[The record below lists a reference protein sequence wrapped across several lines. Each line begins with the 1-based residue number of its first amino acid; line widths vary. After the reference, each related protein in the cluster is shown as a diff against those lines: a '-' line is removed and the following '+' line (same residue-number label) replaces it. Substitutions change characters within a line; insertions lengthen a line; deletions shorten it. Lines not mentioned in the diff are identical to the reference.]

1 MKMKRIL
8 FFPILLLFIGCVKE
22 STEINPEKLFSI
34 KVNGVNLDSA
44 KIIGNKFLRYTIEI
58 ETLENVEIDDG
69 KQLTVSVSDGVLQ
82 GEKNLKTG
90 TTSNTIPISITG
102 GKATIFYTP
111 SFKQE
116 DNVIISITVENLTQF
131 HEFKIIPS
139 EPSVLKLN
147 SYSPYP
153 KKSDDIEVTAT
164 LLKQT
169 LNDTLCSENLRI
181 DFECYKFSVNDSIVP
196 TFVLTD
202 FSYSKYDETLN
213 LITAKNKITTNKV
226 PGKIK
231 VIAKYQNLGRETK
244 SDTIIVE
251 FKP

>member
-1 MKMKRIL
+1 MKRLL
-8 FFPILLLFIGCVKE
+8 FASILLLIFGCVKE

-34 KVNGVNLDSA
+34 KVKGVNLDSA
-44 KIIGNKFLRYTIEI
+44 KIIGNKFLEYIIEI

-69 KQLTVSVSDGVLQ
+69 KQLIVSVSHGALQ
-82 GEKNLKTG
+82 GEKSLN
-90 TTSNTIPISITG
+90 SNSTAKTIPISINE
-102 GKATIFYTP
+102 GKATFYYLP

-131 HEFKIIPS
+131 QEFKILPS
-139 EPSVLKLN
+139 EPSVLKLS

-164 LLKQT
+164 LLKQP